1 MPIRARTA
9 SGGDFLYSSRAMPPN
24 PNASLDEKLSGARL
38 TIDLD
43 ALADNWAD
51 LARQASSAQ
60 TAAVVKGDGYGIG
73 LEHAGTAVARA
84 GCKTFFVALP
94 SEGLRLRRALPDAV
108 IYVLD
113 GLIEGTAK
121 AYADADL
128 RPVLSSWAE
137 IEEWAAYKERG
148 VRAGSAIHVDT
159 GMNRL
164 GLNLHEALELARRAD
179 LL

>member
-1 MPIRARTA
+1 
-9 SGGDFLYSSRAMPPN
+9 MPPN
-24 PNASLDEKLSGARL
+24 RNDANDAKLSGARL

-51 LARQASSAQ
+51 LARQAAAAE
-60 TAAVVKGDGYGIG
+60 TAAVVKGDGYGVG
-73 LEHAGTAVARA
+73 LEPAGTALARA

-94 SEGLRLRRALPDAV
+94 GEGIGVRAAVPEAV

-113 GLIEGTAK
+113 GLIERNAK
-121 AYADADL
+121 DYGGADL

-137 IEEWAAYKERG
+137 VEEWAAFKERG
-148 VRAGSAIHVDT
+148 AGTAAAIHVDT

-164 GLNLHEALELARRAD
+164 GLTLHEAVELARR
-179 LL
+179 